1 MTKSELSDKIAEKTG
16 MKRKQAAQAVDE
28 LLNQVRD
35 ALAAGQKVQLIPFGS
50 FEVRER
56 QAREGRNPRSG
67 EKIKIKARKV
77 PTFRP
82 GKALKEAISQESAPK
97 KAAKAP
103 AKAAAGAAG
112 AKKAPAKK

>member
-1 MTKSELSDKIAEKTG
+1 MTKSELSERIANKTG
-16 MKRKQAAQAVDE
+16 MKRKMAATAVDF
-28 LLNQVRD
+28 LLEEIRD
-35 ALAAGQKVQLIPFGS
+35 ALASGDKVQLIPFGS

-82 GKALKEAISQESAPK
+82 GKALKEAIGHHEP
-97 KAAKAP
+97 
-103 AKAAAGAAG
+103 
-112 AKKAPAKK
+112 AKKAPAKKAAAHGHAAPAKKAAGKK